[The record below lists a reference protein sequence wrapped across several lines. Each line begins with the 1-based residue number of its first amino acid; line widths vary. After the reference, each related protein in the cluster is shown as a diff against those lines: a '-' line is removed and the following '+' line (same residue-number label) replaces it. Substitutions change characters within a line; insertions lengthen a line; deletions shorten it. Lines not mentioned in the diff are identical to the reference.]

1 MKKFFSLGLALVM
14 SACFCNFALAA
25 ETSDVQDC
33 AYVIQVDSQEEYD
46 RIVAEIDA
54 ANMRAKLLWQQALVK
69 SLLPENIA
77 LNLPSEN
84 ISSRSYTTRLV
95 PYSGFIA
102 YTGNYDIVFKVTAT
116 EGLDDCNHTIFKSIR
131 DVTAYPKDDKTS
143 IEVDDTDSK
152 IIDGGRTIAANYSTT
167 IGITTKTGVMEYYS
181 RLFYVEFYNHTGSG
195 NMGRVF

>member
-1 MKKFFSLGLALVM
+1 MKKIFSLGLALVM

-46 RIVAEIDA
+46 HIVAEIDA
-54 ANMRAKLLWQQALVK
+54 ANMRAKLLWQQALAK

-102 YTGNYDIVFKVTAT
+102 YAGNYDIVFKVTAT
-116 EGLDDCNHTIFKSIR
+116 DGLDDYNHTIFKSIR
-131 DVTAYPKDDKTS
+131 DVTA
-143 IEVDDTDSK
+143 
-152 IIDGGRTIAANYSTT
+152 
-167 IGITTKTGVMEYYS
+167 
-181 RLFYVEFYNHTGSG
+181 
-195 NMGRVF
+195 